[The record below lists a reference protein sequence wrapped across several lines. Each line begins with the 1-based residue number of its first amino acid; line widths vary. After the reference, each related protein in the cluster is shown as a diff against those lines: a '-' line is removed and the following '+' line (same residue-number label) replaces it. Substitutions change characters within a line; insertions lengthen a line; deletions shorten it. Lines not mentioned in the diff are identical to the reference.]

1 MRWMGRSVGGAP
13 TDSNAPVARAV
24 DDLMARAED
33 SPHAGILLMLHLPT
47 DPSTACRGGGRK
59 SDPHHPST
67 AAALPP

>member
-33 SPHAGILLMLHLPT
+33 SPHAGIPLMARGEGSQKRSP
-47 DPSTACRGGGRK
+47 PS
-59 SDPHHPST
+59 ST
-67 AAALPP
+67 AAALSFVCK

>member
-1 MRWMGRSVGGAP
+1 MRWMGRSVGG

-33 SPHAGILLMLHLPT
+33 SPHAGILLM
-47 DPSTACRGGGRK
+47 AGGRGRK

-67 AAALPP
+67 AAALSFVCK